1 MLQNIEDI
9 FRDNTKKKKNRR
21 QGFNFWNFFTTAKEW
36 TTSSWSIRTFLAD
49 LTTLAPEVENRWIA
63 LCDPSE
69 KRLQIRP
76 VTTYE
81 YYYKLMSKCCVFFCF
96 WESSAICIENW
107 RPRKTLQIAALQKL
121 WLFGNI
127 TNDIFI
133 LETTAI
139 TTVTD
144 KITNVYFSCLG
155 YLVVLI
161 RIVVKKEFPDRK
173 PSSFVEEE
181 INIFP

>member
-1 MLQNIEDI
+1 MPQNIEEY
-9 FRDNTKKKKNRR
+9 FRDNTKEKKNRG
-21 QGFNFWNFFTTAKEW
+21 QGFNFWNFFYHCQGMNNKQLINKNFFGW
-36 TTSSWSIRTFLAD
+36 PD
-49 LTTLAPEVENRWIA
+49 YTLAPEVENSWIA

-81 YYYKLMSKCCVFFCF
+81 YYYKLMSECCVFFCF

-107 RPRKTLQIAALQKL
+107 RPRKTLQIAAFQKL
-121 WLFGNI
+121 WLFGKLTYNI
-127 TNDIFI
+127 SI
-133 LETTAI
+133 LETTAT

-144 KITNVYFSCLG
+144 KI
-155 YLVVLI
+155 I
-161 RIVVKKEFPDRK
+161 RIVVKKEFSDRK

-181 INIFP
+181 FNIFP